1 MQVPVPV
8 QVPVRVPVPEQ
19 ELLPVPELL
28 QNVWPSAVRRLLPEP
43 VLPVRYLL
51 PELPG
56 GVPVPVPELLLQPLP
71 SWQLRRSSL
80 PLLHHIQLHL
90 P

>member
-1 MQVPVPV
+1 
-8 QVPVRVPVPEQ
+8 
-19 ELLPVPELL
+19 
-28 QNVWPSAVRRLLPEP
+28 VRRLLPEP

>member
-1 MQVPVPV
+1 MPEQ
-8 QVPVRVPVPEQ
+8 VPEQ
-19 ELLPVPELL
+19 VREPERVPGQVLLPEQVLL
-28 QNVWPSAVRRLLPEP
+28 QNVLPSAVRRLLPEP

-51 PELPG
+51 PELPDG
-56 GVPVPVPELLLQPLP
+56 VPVPELLLQLLP

>member
-8 QVPVRVPVPEQ
+8 QVRVPVPEQ
-19 ELLPVPELL
+19 ELL

-43 VLPVRYLL
+43 VLPMRYLL